1 MKNYERL
8 ARQLLNDIGGETNV
22 KGVTHCLTRLRFTL
36 KDRKLVNTESLQNH
50 PDIMAIVE
58 AGGQY
63 QIVIGNHVVDVYD
76 TLLRISDLQNLAE
89 GEQSPKLLDRFIN
102 MVSGIFQPAIGVL
115 AATGMLKGIV
125 AMMAFYGFNAENS
138 GVYLLLEA
146 TGDGFFQFL
155 PMILAVNASKY
166 FKLNQFTGLA
176 LAAALLYPSL
186 NTGRALPSAL
196 GFSLSVPMGGYYQTV
211 LPIIVGIVLAA
222 QVEKWLKPRI
232 PDVVKYFMVP
242 FVTLLVVAPLTI
254 LIVGPSMVV
263 LSQMIGQVFQ
273 LIYDFS
279 PTLMGFILG
288 GMWQFLVI
296 LGLHWGLI
304 PLMTIELQTNGF
316 STILAMVA
324 FVNFSQLGSILS
336 IYLKSK
342 DAKTKR
348 LVLPSAVSA
357 FFGITEP
364 AIYGISLP
372 MRWPFVLSSL
382 GGAIQGAFI
391 GWVGA
396 RTYQMGGLGVF
407 ALTTFVIPDGSGT
420 ANLLKAVLAVL
431 LATVSGFILTSLLK
445 FPEKAAL
452 TLEPEVNTDK
462 KDDIKKGQQLLKSPV
477 EGDVLLLEDIADPVF
492 ASGAMGQGVAVQPNN
507 DLLISPVKGK
517 VTSIFPTNH
526 ALSLLSD
533 TGLEVLIHLG
543 IDTVQLNGEGFE
555 RLVAVDDE
563 VEVGQPLIHFD
574 RERIEV
580 QGYDLTT
587 AVIVTNAND
596 YFDVLPTIEDY
607 VKEGDLLLTV
617 LE

>member
-1 MKNYERL
+1 MKNYESL
-8 ARQLLNDIGGETNV
+8 ARQLLNDVGGETNV

-36 KDRKLVNTESLQNH
+36 KDRALVNTESLQNH
-50 PDIMAIVE
+50 PDVMAIVE

-63 QIVIGNHVVDVYD
+63 QIVIGNHVADVYD
-76 TLLRISDLQNLAE
+76 TLLRISDLQNRTG
-89 GEQSPKLLDRFIN
+89 GEESTKVLDRFIN
-102 MVSGIFQPAIGVL
+102 MVSGIFQPTMGVL

-138 GVYLLLEA
+138 GLYLLLEA

-166 FKLNQFTGLA
+166 FNLNQFTGLA

-186 NTGRALPSAL
+186 NTGRALPSAIGL
-196 GFSLSVPMGGYYQTV
+196 SLSVPMGGYYQTV
-211 LPIIVGIVLAA
+211 LPIIVAVSLAA

-254 LIVGPSMVV
+254 LLVGPSMVT

-273 LIYDFS
+273 WIYDFS
-279 PTLMGFILG
+279 PTLMGFVLG
-288 GMWQFLVI
+288 GLWQFLVI

-304 PLMTIELQTNGF
+304 PLMTIQLQTNGF

-342 DAKTKR
+342 EAKTKR

-391 GWVGA
+391 GWAGA
-396 RTYQMGGLGVF
+396 HTYQMGGLGLF
-407 ALTTFVIPDGSGT
+407 ALTTFVVPDGSGV
-420 ANLLKAVLAVL
+420 ANLLKAVTALL
-431 LATVSGFILTSLLK
+431 LATVSGFLLTSLLK
-445 FPEKAAL
+445 FPETVTLAADFE
-452 TLEPEVNTDK
+452 TKTSEKNEVT
-462 KDDIKKGQQLLKSPV
+462 KGQYLLKSPV
-477 EGDVLLLEDIADPVF
+477 DGDVVLLEEIADPVF
-492 ASGAMGQGVAVQPNN
+492 ASGAMGQGIAIQPTN
-507 DLLISPVKGK
+507 DFVSSPVKGK

-533 TGLEVLIHLG
+533 KGLELLIHLG
-543 IDTVQLNGEGFE
+543 TDTVQLNGEGFE
-555 RLVAVDDE
+555 RLVAVGDE

-574 RERIEV
+574 RERIQV

-587 AVIVTNAND
+587 AIIVTNAND
-596 YFDVLPTIEDY
+596 YFDVLPTIEGD
-607 VKEGDLLLTV
+607 VRAGDLLLTV
-617 LE
+617 IE